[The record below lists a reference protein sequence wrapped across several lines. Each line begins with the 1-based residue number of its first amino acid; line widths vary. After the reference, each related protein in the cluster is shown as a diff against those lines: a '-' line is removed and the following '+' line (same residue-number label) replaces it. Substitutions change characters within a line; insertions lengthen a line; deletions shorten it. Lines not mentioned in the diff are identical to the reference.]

1 LFSSKQSGKPMTC
14 FSKISML
21 TVLAAFSISLANA
34 EEFVLSSAQIKPGDQ
49 LSNEQVFKGFGCDGD
64 NKSPSL
70 SWKGAPDNT
79 KSYAVT
85 LYDPDAPT
93 GSGWWHW
100 VVFNIPAATHSLDEG
115 AGDIKTG
122 KAPKGSVQSETDFG
136 VAGFG
141 GACPPEGDKPHRYQ
155 FTIVALDV
163 DQLPLKQDASGA
175 MVGFYLNQ
183 HALAK
188 AVLEAT
194 YSR

>member
-1 LFSSKQSGKPMTC
+1 MTYLSKV
-14 FSKISML
+14 L
-21 TVLAAFSISLANA
+21 TTTLLAAFLIPLVYA
-34 EEFVLSSAQIKPGDQ
+34 EDFILSSPQIKSGDR
-49 LSNEQVFKGFGCDGD
+49 LSNKQVFKGFGCDGG
-64 NKSPSL
+64 NKSPPL
-70 SWKGAPDNT
+70 SWQGAPDNT

-100 VVFNIPAATHSLDEG
+100 VMFNIPATTQSLEEG

-136 VAGFG
+136 AAGFG

-155 FTIVALDV
+155 FRVYALDV

-183 HALAK
+183 HALAQ
-188 AVLEAT
+188 AGLEAT